1 MRRTGRYWYLT
12 LCCAGLIVCSC
23 GFLCFWD
30 EGFDGWGKWV
40 QVAPGGFGYAGV
52 LTTSLV
58 ALMSD
63 VTREGKGEQ

>member
-1 MRRTGRYWYLT
+1 M
-12 LCCAGLIVCSC
+12 S
-23 GFLCFWD
+23 
-30 EGFDGWGKWV
+30 GWASWIE
-40 QVAPGGFGYAGV
+40 VAPGGFGYAGV